1 MSNNKFVVDA
11 EAEVRAEVQ
20 TLNVTDEIKV
30 ISVEAK
36 AVPTPA
42 PAPPDEFWIVLSAV
56 SALLTLLVAV

>member
-11 EAEVRAEVQ
+11 EAEVKAEA
-20 TLNVTDEIKV
+20 LNVTDDVKV

-36 AVPTPA
+36 AAPTPTA
-42 PAPPDEFWIVLSAV
+42 PAQPDEFWIVLSAV

>member
-11 EAEVRAEVQ
+11 EAEVKAEA
-20 TLNVTDEIKV
+20 LNVTDDVKV

-36 AVPTPA
+36 AAPTPTA